1 MTLRGSLVLFGI
13 GTVSAWGAWALIVTT
28 VEPGPS
34 GPLGEAFFVS
44 ALFLALTGTLTILG
58 VLGRIR
64 ASSALPSAHLGPA
77 FRQGVLMATAA
88 LGALLLQRF
97 QVLRWWNILLLG
109 GALFMLDLAL
119 SSRRRRSRA

>member
-1 MTLRGSLVLFGI
+1 MTLRGSLILFGI
-13 GTVSAWGAWALIVTT
+13 GTALAWGAWALIVTT

-77 FRQGVLMATAA
+77 FRQGVLMAAAA